1 MIQLFIIPVS
11 WVRSDRR
18 VAAPVIMSGM
28 RKEFRVATKVALFS
42 PDRSKVLVIHM
53 DQNNDWGLPGGHI
66 EESETPDETIVRE
79 LREECGTTSEDMQH
93 ADFFLHSSGK
103 LILAYIGT
111 AISDDIASQQGGL
124 EGTPKWLTR
133 EEFDNITIE
142 PNYRKLILE
151 NW

>member
-1 MIQLFIIPVS
+1 
-11 WVRSDRR
+11 
-18 VAAPVIMSGM
+18 M

-66 EESETPDETIVRE
+66 EENETPDETMLRE
-79 LREECGTTSEDMQH
+79 LHEECGTTSENLRH

-111 AISDDIASQQGGL
+111 AASDDILSQQDGL
-124 EGTPKWLTR
+124 EGIPKWLTR
-133 EEFDNITIE
+133 EEFEDIIIE
-142 PNYRKLILE
+142 LNYRKLVLE